1 MDYEIM
7 SEHSVVVGRN
17 GKKVFHENFCP
28 YALKIKEEN
37 RLFSDE
43 RHAKKDGYRE
53 CAFCR
58 SVKGLVYKYRKS
70 GFDTFYDP
78 VDNAVCIRTEVG
90 FWKAIWMDDSEDW
103 KLFHLNRGDFDP
115 KVRPSV
121 LMRRRFHRQKDVPQ
135 TESLAHIV
143 MYIRRHDKDMKTYD
157 GDYHKMPR
165 QTPKQ
170 RKYYKHAKNRAKK
183 KSVRNV
189 YKILDQI
196 KMEEK

>member
-1 MDYEIM
+1 MNYEFTA
-7 SEHSVVVGRN
+7 EHAVIVGRN

-28 YALKIKEEN
+28 YALKIKPEN
-37 RLFSDE
+37 RIFPDNKTL
-43 RHAKKDGYRE
+43 KKKGYRE
-53 CAFCR
+53 CSFCR
-58 SVKGLVYKYRKS
+58 SVRGLVYKYRKS

-90 FWKAIWMDDSEDW
+90 FWKAIWMDEEENW
-103 KLFHLNRGDFDP
+103 KLFHLNRGDFDSNV
-115 KVRPSV
+115 KPSI
-121 LMRRRFHRQKDVPQ
+121 LMRRRFHRQKDVLQ

-143 MYIRRHDKDMKTYD
+143 AYILRHDKDMKIYD

-165 QTPKQ
+165 QTAKQ
-170 RKYYKHAKNRAKK
+170 RKYYKSAKNRAKK

-189 YKILDQI
+189 YKILDKI